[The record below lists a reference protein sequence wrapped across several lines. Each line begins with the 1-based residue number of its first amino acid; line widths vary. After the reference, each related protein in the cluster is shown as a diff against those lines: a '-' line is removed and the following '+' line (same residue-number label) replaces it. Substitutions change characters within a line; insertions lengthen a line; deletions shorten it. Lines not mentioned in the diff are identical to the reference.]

1 MGTDG
6 EVANAADCKSVI
18 HGFKSHSVLQI
29 FNRPLGLA
37 TEGMHMTG
45 LTQKTN
51 ASTTANGRRAMAMCM
66 CMCRENPSVGGDPG
80 A

>member
-1 MGTDG
+1 
-6 EVANAADCKSVI
+6 
-18 HGFKSHSVLQI
+18 VLQI

-45 LTQKTN
+45 FTLKTN
-51 ASTTANGRRAMAMCM
+51 ASTPANGRRVMAMCM
-66 CMCRENPSVGGDPG
+66 CMCRITPSVGGDPG